1 MASLPRS
8 LPRNILVGLTGLQKI
23 MSDYTGQVDFHSR
36 QINFYSYLTNGQ
48 GVSYVKIQQNHI
60 FCDGAILHDRPQ
72 ITSDCTIHKGYII
85 HEKFQAQLN

>member
-36 QINFYSYLTNGQ
+36 QINFYSYLPNGQ

-60 FCDGAILHDRPQ
+60 FCDGAILHNRPQ

-85 HEKFQAQLN
+85 HEKFQA